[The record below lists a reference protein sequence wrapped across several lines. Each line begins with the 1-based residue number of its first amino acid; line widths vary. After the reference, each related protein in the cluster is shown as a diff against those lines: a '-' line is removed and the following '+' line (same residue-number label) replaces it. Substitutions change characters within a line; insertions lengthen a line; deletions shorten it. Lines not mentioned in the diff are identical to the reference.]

1 MPYTIHT
8 VLTDY
13 GSQFTNPRKP
23 KVSVKENESPDHKIN
38 KGVKCNAFDAV
49 CLNNNIEHRLTLP
62 YHPWTNGQVER
73 MNRTIKEATV
83 KKYYYETHQ
92 KLKEHLQS
100 FIDAYNFGKRLK
112 ALKGLTVFDYI
123 NKCWN
128 EEPDKFKTNPVHLF
142 AGLYKSI
149 ESRQLGSI
157 SLSSRVDG
165 IIQVV

>member
-1 MPYTIHT
+1 MQKNDILLFFSITIRSDIFAH
-8 VLTDY
+8 L
-13 GSQFTNPRKP
+13 QPP
-23 KVSVKENESPDHKIN
+23 CIPQ
-38 KGVKCNAFDAV
+38 
-49 CLNNNIEHRLTLP
+49 NNIEHRLTLP

-128 EEPDKFKTNPVHLF
+128 EDPDQFKTNPVYLF
-142 AGLYKSI
+142 AGLYNFFV
-149 ESRQLGSI
+149 SI
-157 SLSSRVDG
+157 SHEIRSISSS
-165 IIQVV
+165 

>member
-1 MPYTIHT
+1 M
-8 VLTDY
+8 
-13 GSQFTNPRKP
+13 
-23 KVSVKENESPDHKIN
+23 KESESPDHKIN

-128 EEPDKFKTNPVHLF
+128 VEPDNFKTNPLHLF
-142 AGLYKSI
+142 AELHT
-149 ESRQLGSI
+149 
-157 SLSSRVDG
+157 
-165 IIQVV
+165 IQICKLHTNQKHTRFFGGVSGN